1 MCTLTRSHLLEPVHR
16 KTIHPL
22 EQTSLPTYAPLD
34 VLPIRQELVG
44 EMTIKHDAR
53 VSEHADERD
62 ARRELVDEVDVVW
75 AGERAQNVV
84 VAEGLRLRTGGSRTG
99 IVAGLDLVTTATRTR
114 PRVVRGFNSG
124 LRN

>member
-1 MCTLTRSHLLEPVHR
+1 MRSDELEVFKSPAC
-16 KTIHPL
+16 P
-22 EQTSLPTYAPLD
+22 A
-34 VLPIRQELVG
+34 
-44 EMTIKHDAR
+44 
-53 VSEHADERD
+53 
-62 ARRELVDEVDVVW
+62 